1 MRSIQLIVLIPLSFL
16 LSGCLKEELPV
27 PARPR
32 GDALTMQT
40 CMGPG
45 YQDQV
50 WIDLGTGTVVST
62 NPKTAWDL
70 AIESDANGWRMLL
83 NGSRM
88 MTAWNIGPVSMA
100 QPADTAGMGVGRRID
115 APSGNPDSTA
125 FGNGWGSGDV
135 YIVDLGYNALGQQLG
150 LLKLRMNTVT
160 ASQVQ
165 FTTAA
170 LDGSALQDHVVAKDA
185 SRTYTYFS
193 FASGSTVTIEP
204 PKGEWDMVLTQY
216 THQFYTP
223 FLPYIVAGILTDP
236 SQVRVAR
243 IPSASYNEVTLAD
256 TLLHPFRQERNTI
269 GYDWKDYSFDLS
281 VYEVFPQIV
290 YIVENRAGFRYKLH
304 FLDFYSSQGVVGC
317 PTFEFEEL

>member
-50 WIDLGTGTVVST
+50 WIDLGTGTVVGT

-70 AIESDANGWRMLL
+70 AIESAPSGWRMLL

-88 MTAWNIGPVSMA
+88 MTVWNIGPVSMA
-100 QPADTAGMGVGRRID
+100 QPADTAGMGEGRRID
-115 APSGNPDSTA
+115 APSGHPDSTA

-150 LLKLRMNTVT
+150 LLKLRMNTVS

-170 LDGSALQDHVVAKDA
+170 LDGTAVEDHVVAKDA
-185 SRTYTYFS
+185 YPDLY
-193 FASGSTVTIEP
+193 
-204 PKGEWDMVLTQY
+204 LLQ
-216 THQFYTP
+216 
-223 FLPYIVAGILTDP
+223 L
-236 SQVRVAR
+236 R
-243 IPSASYNEVTLAD
+243 I
-256 TLLHPFRQERNTI
+256 RQH
-269 GYDWKDYSFDLS
+269 GDH
-281 VYEVFPQIV
+281 
-290 YIVENRAGFRYKLH
+290 RAA
-304 FLDFYSSQGVVGC
+304 
-317 PTFEFEEL
+317 